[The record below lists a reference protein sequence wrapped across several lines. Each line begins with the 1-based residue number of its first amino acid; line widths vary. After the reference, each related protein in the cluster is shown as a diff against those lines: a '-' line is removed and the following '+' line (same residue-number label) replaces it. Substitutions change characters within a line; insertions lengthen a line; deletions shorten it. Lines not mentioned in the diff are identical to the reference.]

1 MEINMTLYEIDSA
14 ITSCVDPETGEILD
28 LEWLNKLQMDRSRK
42 IENIL
47 LWIKN
52 LESDA
57 EQIKAEEKALAD
69 RRKAAEKKAESLRGY
84 VSDVLHGEKFSSPK
98 VAVTW
103 RKSEAVIVDD
113 VEMMEELSDDYLI
126 YDDPKPDKTKIKAA
140 LKDGAIIPG
149 CHLEKRNNMV
159 IQ

>member
-1 MEINMTLYEIDSA
+1 MEINMTLYGIDSA

-84 VSDVLHGEKFSSPK
+84 ISDVLQGEKFSSPK

-140 LKDGAIIPG
+140 LKDGVRIPG

-159 IQ
+159 IR

>member
-1 MEINMTLYEIDSA
+1 MNMTLYEIDSA

-84 VSDVLHGEKFSSPK
+84 ISDMLHGEKFSSPK

-126 YDDPKPDKTKIKAA
+126 YDDPKPNKPKIKAA

-159 IQ
+159 IL